1 MVSRNRFIDSWTTRE
16 TASTLVSKFKEFNL
30 EHVVNSISGKPEE
43 IEKLGHFLE
52 EFEYFVYSN
61 EGNLEALSDMMDQ
74 TMESFISTEDS
85 ERIMVM
91 GAREIHTTVFP
102 TLFKIVELESND
114 AANIKETAHRLL
126 RVFCRDHRVRDN
138 SPSPGKSDQETTKL
152 KGVSADSV
160 SLRMVVVLHYAE
172 LCVEMFPARLDATN
186 IAITFGSILGSL
198 QGGDIFGP
206 EVGIAICALE
216 MVSQRL
222 AKVMQSSG
230 PENSLATP
238 AAKDTQSLYGDDE
251 KTVETLA
258 AILIYGLEMV
268 PSTALTKLCD
278 IIDNL
283 FHQVSKKSQVYLAD
297 LIQGALSAFNDPSKR
312 AQLFQ
317 WHLGKGRAHL

>member
-1 MVSRNRFIDSWTTRE
+1 
-16 TASTLVSKFKEFNL
+16 
-30 EHVVNSISGKPEE
+30 
-43 IEKLGHFLE
+43 
-52 EFEYFVYSN
+52 
-61 EGNLEALSDMMDQ
+61 
-74 TMESFISTEDS
+74 
-85 ERIMVM
+85 
-91 GAREIHTTVFP
+91 
-102 TLFKIVELESND
+102 
-114 AANIKETAHRLL
+114 
-126 RVFCRDHRVRDN
+126 
-138 SPSPGKSDQETTKL
+138 
-152 KGVSADSV
+152 
-160 SLRMVVVLHYAE
+160 MVVVLHYAE

-278 IIDNL
+278 IIDNFIL
-283 FHQVSKKSQVYLAD
+283 DVSHNPASVRNLISFLKKNYKDQKFDAIFAAMTDKDCFSIIKDISDHISEWNICSIEDDRFDTSSLIGLVESLTENKVNCIDTVYSAVERGYHKGTPQIVFGSFLTVSEAY
-297 LIQGALSAFNDPSKR
+297 QALEEIRNR
-312 AQLFQ
+312 
-317 WHLGKGRAHL
+317 